1 MKFDIALPNCMEGF
15 LVPAN
20 FAGPEELVHF
30 AQDAERLGYYA
41 LWAFDFT
48 APVPELRG
56 PDAGEGEPNWYEL
69 MISLASLTGV
79 TKTIK
84 LGAGVVIVPLRYPV
98 ILAKQSATLD
108 RFSNGRFLLGLGLG
122 GSRKEFVTVRPRSRG
137 AHRGNMLDE
146 RLDAL
151 QLLLNGNG
159 PVSYSGKYVEFETME
174 LSPRPL
180 QRPLPM
186 YMAAHAE
193 SSLRRTAKYG
203 LGPMVRDPE
212 TPDVLKAL
220 GPMLEEHGRTIS
232 DIDFCVWAD
241 LRVERDHDLAVK
253 RYQDSRLGY
262 FRRNIPTEGLV
273 GGHWIGT
280 PEEIADRLVG
290 LKRIG
295 VDHFIVMHTA
305 TDDFQDM
312 LEQSEFFAKD
322 IIPIVER
329 A

>member
-15 LVPAN
+15 LVPSN
-20 FAGPEELVHF
+20 FAGPAELVQF

-41 LWAFDFT
+41 IWGFDFT

-56 PDAGEGEPNWYEL
+56 PASDAAEPNWYEL
-69 MISLASLTGV
+69 MISLASISGV
-79 TKTIK
+79 TRTIK
-84 LGAGVVIVPLRYPV
+84 LGAGVVIVPLRDPV

-108 RFSNGRFLLGLGLG
+108 QFSNGRFLLGLGLG
-122 GSRKEFVTVRPRSRG
+122 GSREEFVTVRPRSRG

-146 RLDAL
+146 KLDAL
-151 QLLLNGNG
+151 ELLLNGDG
-159 PVSYSGKYVEFETME
+159 RASYSGKYVEFGSVE
-174 LSPRPL
+174 LSPKPV
-180 QRPLPM
+180 QRPLPI
-186 YMAAHAE
+186 YMAAHGEA
-193 SSLRRTAKYG
+193 SLRRTAKYG

-220 GPMLEEHGRTIS
+220 TPMLEEHGRTIS
-232 DIDFCVWAD
+232 DIDYCVWAD
-241 LRVERDHDLAVK
+241 LRVEKNHDLAVK

-262 FRRNIPTEGLV
+262 FRRNIPTEDLV
-273 GGHWIGT
+273 GGHWIGAPDET
-280 PEEIADRLVG
+280 AERLVG
-290 LKRIG
+290 LKRMG

-312 LEQSEFFAKD
+312 LEQSEFFARE
-322 IIPIVER
+322 IIPVVEK

>member
-20 FAGPEELVHF
+20 FAGPAELVHF
-30 AQDAERLGYYA
+30 AQEAERLGYYA
-41 LWAFDFT
+41 LWGFDFT
-48 APVPELRG
+48 APVPDLRG
-56 PDAGEGEPNWYEL
+56 RPSDDAEPNWYEL
-69 MISLASLTGV
+69 MITLASLSGV

-84 LGAGVVIVPLRYPV
+84 LGAGVIIIPLRDPV

-108 RFSNGRFLLGLGLG
+108 QFSNGRFLLGLGLG
-122 GSRKEFVTVRPRSRG
+122 GSREEFVTIRPRSSG

-146 RLDAL
+146 KLDAL
-151 QLLLNGNG
+151 ELLLNGDG
-159 PVSYSGKYVEFETME
+159 PASYSGKYVEFGSME
-174 LSPRPL
+174 LSPKPV

-186 YMAAHAE
+186 YLAAHGEA
-193 SSLRRTAKYG
+193 SLRRTAKYG

-212 TPDVLKAL
+212 TPKVLKSL
-220 GPMLEEHGRTIS
+220 TPMLEENGRTIS

-241 LRVERDHDLAVK
+241 LRVEKDHDLAVK
-253 RYQDSRLGY
+253 RYQDSTLGY
-262 FRRNIPTEGLV
+262 FRRNIPTQELV

-280 PEEIADRLVG
+280 PDEIIQRLVG
-290 LKRIG
+290 LKEMG

-312 LEQSEFFAKD
+312 LGQSEIFAKE
-322 IIPIVER
+322 IIPAVEK

>member
-20 FAGPEELVHF
+20 FAGPEELVRF
-30 AQDAERLGYYA
+30 AQDAERLRYYA
-41 LWAFDFT
+41 VWGFDFT
-48 APVPELRG
+48 APVSELRG
-56 PDAGEGEPNWYEL
+56 PDADEGEPNWYEL
-69 MISLASLTGV
+69 MISLASLVGV

-84 LGAGVVIVPLRYPV
+84 LGAGVVIMPLREPV

-108 RFSNGRFLLGLGLG
+108 QFSNGRFLLGLGLG
-122 GSRKEFVTVRPRSRG
+122 GSREEFVAVSPRSRG

-146 RLDAL
+146 KLDAL
-151 QLLLNGNG
+151 ELLLNSDG
-159 PVSYSGKYVEFETME
+159 PVSYSGKYVEFGSME
-174 LSPRPL
+174 LSPKPV
-180 QRPLPM
+180 QRPLPI
-186 YMAAHAE
+186 YMAAHGEA
-193 SSLRRTAKYG
+193 SLRRTAKFG

-212 TPDVLKAL
+212 TPQVLKAL
-220 GPMLEEHGRTIS
+220 APMLEKNGRTVS

-253 RYQDSRLGY
+253 HYQDSRLGY
-262 FRRNIPTEGLV
+262 FRRSIPTEELV
-273 GGHWIGT
+273 AGHWIGT
-280 PEEIADRLVG
+280 PEEIAERLVG
-290 LKRIG
+290 LTKTG

-312 LEQSEFFAKD
+312 LEQSEFFAKE
-322 IIPIVER
+322 IMPLVEN